1 MWAGVFYIVGGAADA
16 SLAARMWSARPRT
29 GEATASGGGGGGAHD
44 GGREARVWEGT
55 PCSGSWHTRESG
67 VEYFIWVA
75 VLGSGAPG
83 SSTLLHNALHPRH
96 LVWWHTH
103 LTQHLFSLV

>member
-29 GEATASGGGGGGAHD
+29 GEATASGGGGAHD
-44 GGREARVWEGT
+44 GGREARVWKAPLAGQD
-55 PCSGSWHTRESG
+55 SWYTRESG

-75 VLGSGAPG
+75 VLFALWLFDAAVAPAPP
-83 SSTLLHNALHPRH
+83 T
-96 LVWWHTH
+96 HT
-103 LTQHLFSLV
+103 